1 MWAASPD
8 RAHLTLALPLVRGER
23 APSGAIRMTKLT
35 FGYLSDFRN
44 PAQWRRPWA
53 ELYADILDFAA
64 HTETLGFDGAW
75 VPEHHGADD
84 GYMPSPLVALA
95 AIAARTKTI
104 KLGSAIALAPLY
116 HRSEERRVGKECVST
131 CRSRWSP
138 LH

>member
-1 MWAASPD
+1 
-8 RAHLTLALPLVRGER
+8 
-23 APSGAIRMTKLT
+23 MTKLT
-35 FGYLSDFRN
+35 FGYLYDFRN

-64 HTETLGFDGAW
+64 HTEALGFDGAW

-104 KLGSAIALAPLY
+104 KHGPGTAQAPRY
-116 HRSEERRVGKECVST
+116 PRTEKRSVGYGVVPT
-131 CRSRWSP
+131 
-138 LH
+138 